1 MSKYSTQSS
10 YGYDGPTDVNPAW
23 FLQNLP
29 TVNVQRSSSLDPT
42 SPVPANP
49 PNPVQVINFVGG
61 GITLTLKT
69 ANLIAG
75 FTLYLINTSGS
86 GAAAVVLDN
95 GGLIG
100 SATTL
105 SIRTNSVRIIQ
116 STGSGTGSAFNILQ

>member
-1 MSKYSTQSS
+1 VVSTESADCQRPEKQQPRSDKPGSGQSAES
-10 YGYDGPTDVNPAW
+10 GSGYQFRRRRDHID
-23 FLQNLP
+23 
-29 TVNVQRSSSLDPT
+29 SE
-42 SPVPANP
+42 
-49 PNPVQVINFVGG
+49 
-61 GITLTLKT
+61 T
-69 ANLIAG
+69 ANLTAG